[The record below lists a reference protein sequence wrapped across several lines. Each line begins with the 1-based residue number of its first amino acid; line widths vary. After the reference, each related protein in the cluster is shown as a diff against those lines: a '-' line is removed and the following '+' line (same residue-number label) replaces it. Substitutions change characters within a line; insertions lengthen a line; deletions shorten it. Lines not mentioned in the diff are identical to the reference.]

1 MTRPMTFASLLVAI
15 PMLFAAC
22 GSEPAIPEL
31 TDPTEILEA
40 AAAQAAVA
48 TSVRMDATG
57 EGELGFGMAGADAA
71 FELTDSTVS
80 ADINIA
86 GGDARVTFAL
96 PGILGLRGELIIV
109 DGTAF
114 AKTSLT
120 GPQYV
125 SVPLG
130 AGADDPSA
138 SPAAASLLAAITEA
152 LAQPGLEPVKGEDAD
167 CGGTS
172 CYSVSIEL
180 TADELVALISGDD
193 GAGGTGGGIDLPIP
207 SGLPIP
213 LPDLS
218 GIVGADLTV
227 LVEKGT
233 GRLARLTAVLDAAE
247 TAQAT
252 IDARFSGWDEGVTV
266 EAPPPDQVQ
275 GGS

>member
-1 MTRPMTFASLLVAI
+1 MTRPMTFASLIVAI

-22 GSEPAIPEL
+22 GREPAIPEL

-48 TSVRMDATG
+48 TSVRIDVTAD
-57 EGELGFGMAGADAA
+57 GELSMDMAGASAA
-71 FELTDSTVS
+71 FELSDSTVS
-80 ADINIA
+80 ADIDIA
-86 GGDARVTFAL
+86 GGDARLTFAL

-125 SVPLG
+125 SVPLS

-138 SPAAASLLAAITEA
+138 SPAAASILAAITEA

-172 CYSVSIEL
+172 CYTVSIEL

-193 GAGGTGGGIDLPIP
+193 GAGGTGGIDLPIP

-233 GRLARLTAVLDAAE
+233 GRLARLTAALDAAE